1 MKPFLRKHIL
11 LLVLPVA
18 SVFGLFWAPSVSTTW
33 ADDGIHI
40 ISARYGIQGNY
51 RDVIQTV
58 RGFMSGHAI
67 SMQVSNRNLKT
78 DPAPGKE
85 KEMVVVYEENG
96 IKKELHIRE
105 GDWFVVP
112 GPLGGYRPPHHGA
125 GLLEIIRALYGSGG
139 RYRIV
144 TGDVQNHVRHDNIN
158 MLVSNENL
166 SGDPTPNREK
176 EFIVIY
182 RKQGREYG
190 AHLQEGSWFIVT
202 D

>member
-1 MKPFLRKHIL
+1 ML
-11 LLVLPVA
+11 LVA
-18 SVFGLFWAPSVSTTW
+18 SVLGLSWVPFVSTPW
-33 ADDGIHI
+33 ADDGINI
-40 ISARYGIQGNY
+40 ISARYGIRGNY
-51 RDVIQTV
+51 RDVTQTV
-58 RGFMSGHAI
+58 RDFISGHAI
-67 SMQVSNRNLKT
+67 SMKVSNRNLEI

-85 KEMVVVYEENG
+85 KEMVVVYEENRNR
-96 IKKELHIRE
+96 KELHIRE

-112 GPLGGYRPPHHGA
+112 GPLGGYRPPHHGE
-125 GLLEIIRALYGSGG
+125 GKLEIIRALYGSGG

-166 SGDPTPNREK
+166 GDDPTPNREK

-190 AHLQEGSWFIVT
+190 AHLQEGSWFIIT

>member
-1 MKPFLRKHIL
+1 MKPFIRKYIL
-11 LLVLPVA
+11 LLMLLVA
-18 SVFGLFWAPSVSTTW
+18 SVFGLFCAPFVSTPW
-33 ADDGIHI
+33 ADDGINI
-40 ISARYGIQGNY
+40 ISAEYGIRGNY
-51 RDVIQTV
+51 RDVTQTV
-58 RGFMSGHAI
+58 RYFISGHAI
-67 SMQVSNRNLKT
+67 SMKVSNRNLEI

-85 KEMVVVYEENG
+85 KEMVVIYEENRNR
-96 IKKELHIRE
+96 KELHIRE

-112 GPLGGYRPPHHGA
+112 GPLGGYRPPHHGE
-125 GLLEIIRALYGSGG
+125 GKLEIIRALYGSGG

-166 SGDPTPNREK
+166 GDDPTPNREK

-190 AHLQEGSWFIVT
+190 AHLQEGSWFIIT

>member
-1 MKPFLRKHIL
+1 ML
-11 LLVLPVA
+11 LVA
-18 SVFGLFWAPSVSTTW
+18 SVFGLSWVPFVSTTW
-33 ADDGIHI
+33 ADDGVNI
-40 ISARYGIQGNY
+40 ISAEYGIRGNY
-51 RDVIQTV
+51 QDVTQTV
-58 RGFMSGHAI
+58 RDFISGHAI
-67 SMQVSNRNLKT
+67 SMKVCNRNLEI

-85 KEMVVVYEENG
+85 KEMVVIYEENRNR
-96 IKKELHIRE
+96 KESHIRE

-112 GPLGGYRPPHHGA
+112 GPLGGYRPPHHGE
-125 GLLEIIRALYGSGG
+125 GKLEIIRALYGSGG

-166 SGDPTPNREK
+166 GDDPTPNREK
-176 EFIVIY
+176 EFVVIY

-190 AHLQEGSWFIVT
+190 AHLQEGSWFIIT

>member
-1 MKPFLRKHIL
+1 MNPIIRKHIL
-11 LLVLPVA
+11 LPVA
-18 SVFGLFWAPSVSTTW
+18 LILGPFWVTFVSTPW
-33 ADDGIHI
+33 ADDGVNI

-51 RDVIQTV
+51 RDVTRTV
-58 RGFMSGHAI
+58 RDFISGHAI
-67 SMQVSNRNLKT
+67 SMQVSNRNLET
-78 DPAPGKE
+78 DPAPGQE

-96 IKKELHIRE
+96 EKKELQIQE

-112 GPLGGYRPPHHGA
+112 GPSAAYRPPHHGA
-125 GLLEIIRALYGSGG
+125 GQLEIIRALYGSGG

-144 TGDVQNHVRHDNIN
+144 TGDVQNHVRQDNIN

-166 SGDPTPNREK
+166 GGDPTPNKKK

-190 AHLQEGSWFIVT
+190 AHLQEGNWFIIT

>member
-1 MKPFLRKHIL
+1 MKPIIRKHIL
-11 LLVLPVA
+11 LLVLHVA
-18 SVFGLFWAPSVSTTW
+18 SVFGLFWAPVVSTTW
-33 ADDGIHI
+33 AHDGINI
-40 ISARYGIQGNY
+40 ISARYGIQGSY
-51 RDVIQTV
+51 RDVTQTV
-58 RGFMSGHAI
+58 RDFISGHAI
-67 SMQVSNRNLKT
+67 SMEVSNHNLET

-96 IKKELHIRE
+96 NRKELHIRE

-112 GPLGGYRPPHHGA
+112 GPLEGYRPPHHGA
-125 GLLEIIRALYGSGG
+125 GPLEIIRALYGSGG

-166 SGDPTPNREK
+166 GGDPTPNREK

-190 AHLQEGSWFIVT
+190 AHLQEGNWFIIT